1 MFVGVVGAS
10 SINSVYYSEN
20 ASLAP
25 GELYPVVITVAKA
38 ALGVAVGFA
47 IQPYASLLGEKIIQ
61 VMTDLKFDMS
71 DDQDIISIWKDLDQF
86 PISIISGVLK
96 TALAGY
102 IVFLGPLME
111 ELMFRL
117 GLQEFFKSLVEN
129 PDSILNSIARTF
141 GNGFLFG
148 LAHLSPM
155 QGWVNVPIFCITFA
169 LGCIF
174 TLLTELTGDIVS
186 SSAAHMTYNGIVMS
200 HFLTSSF

>member
-1 MFVGVVGAS
+1 MGVVGVCSVNSACYSGQESSAS
-10 SINSVYYSEN
+10 SGLHS
-20 ASLAP
+20 
-25 GELYPVVITVAKA
+25 VITNVAKA

-47 IQPYASLLGEKIIQ
+47 IQPFVSLLGDKIFQ
-61 VMTDLKFDMS
+61 VMTGFKLDMS
-71 DDQDIISIWKDLDQF
+71 ADQDIISIWKDLDQF
-86 PISIISGVLK
+86 PLSILRVTLK

-102 IVFLGPLME
+102 IVFLGPLLE

-117 GLQEFFKSLVEN
+117 GLQELFKSLVEN
-129 PDSILNSIARTF
+129 PDSILNGIARTF
-141 GNGFLFG
+141 GNGFVFG

-169 LGCIF
+169 LGCVF

-200 HFLTSSF
+200 HFLTSSV